1 MYYYL
6 PKLQSHRSGTDPLN
20 PTYAE
25 HLDLLIRYIKAT
37 YTGTRARLSPLLKSG
52 EIPYDLLWAL
62 FKPNTFVYTTCPGTK
77 KQRCIKYDFGEERT
91 TSDGVVY
98 FHIKGRYVD
107 FNGKV
112 FGEVPIDTGVL
123 KFRGSKPINSLDVFP
138 LQYHENIDQVR
149 AELVKCGQK
158 FGSLK
163 SVGHL
168 QYSGTAFQVVRGE
181 PVATSISSRII
192 VDAAQFRKI
201 NPNYARP
208 SLIRAANSRRHD
220 SNSIELWF
228 DDDGGPPPP
237 PRAVEVKVDDVDV
250 NMQDED
256 NLIICSPTVLGYS
269 LNDKLWRKN
278 PVW

>member
-1 MYYYL
+1 M
-6 PKLQSHRSGTDPLN
+6 
-20 PTYAE
+20 
-25 HLDLLIRYIKAT
+25 
-37 YTGTRARLSPLLKSG
+37 
-52 EIPYDLLWAL
+52 
-62 FKPNTFVYTTCPGTK
+62 
-77 KQRCIKYDFGEERT
+77 
-91 TSDGVVY
+91 
-98 FHIKGRYVD
+98 
-107 FNGKV
+107 
-112 FGEVPIDTGVL
+112 FGEVPIDTGIL
-123 KFRGSKPINSLDVFP
+123 KFRGSKPINSLDIFP
-138 LQYHENIDQVR
+138 LQYHENVDQVR

-181 PVATSISSRII
+181 PVATSISSRIM

-237 PRAVEVKVDDVDV
+237 PREAQVKVDDVEVD
-250 NMQDED
+250 MQDEE